1 MGRALGGVLLP
12 YSRFVPASWEKDR
25 GAATL
30 ISQEWVFLHL
40 ARVAVVAPV
49 MAPGRTRQ
57 GLFAGGVGE
66 WMLGYGRMALS
77 LGMLRG
83 VGRTSE
89 APGDTHDQSRGE
101 RDRGKETLERFDV
114 KGVEV
119 DEMYPEGFRNL
130 LKGRQ

>member
-1 MGRALGGVLLP
+1 
-12 YSRFVPASWEKDR
+12 
-25 GAATL
+25 
-30 ISQEWVFLHL
+30 
-40 ARVAVVAPV
+40 
-49 MAPGRTRQ
+49 
-57 GLFAGGVGE
+57 
-66 WMLGYGRMALS
+66 MALS

-130 LKGRQ
+130 MKGRQ